1 MHLKPS
7 KLAGNTINAIKYNT
21 EYKIIQT
28 SSANV
33 ATAQKE
39 NRVSI
44 SPVTGKKKKTVLYVV
59 M

>member
-1 MHLKPS
+1 MQL
-7 KLAGNTINAIKYNT
+7 NIIF
-21 EYKIIQT
+21 EYKRIQT

-44 SPVTGKKKKTVLYVV
+44 SPVNEKSEHY
-59 M
+59 